1 MSKKILIL
9 STSPRKGSN
18 SDALAEEFAKGAREA
33 GHAVEK
39 ISLIGKDIQFCRGC
53 LACQKTQRCVIRDDA
68 DAIVQEKMLHADVL
82 VFATPIYYYEMS
94 GQMKTLLDR
103 ANPLYPAD
111 YAFRDVYLI
120 ATAAEDGDEVWSRAA
135 SGLEGWVEC
144 FPKAHFSGVVFG
156 GNATD
161 AGEFF
166 ACPSSPAMQKAYE
179 AGKAIL

>member
-9 STSPRKGSN
+9 STSLRKNSN

-33 GHAVEK
+33 GHEIEK
-39 ISLIGKDIQFCRGC
+39 ISLIGKEIQFCRGC
-53 LACQKTQRCVIRDDA
+53 LACQKTKRCVIHDDA
-68 DAIVQEKMLHADVL
+68 DKIVQEKMLHADVL

-103 ANPLYPAD
+103 ANPLYPSD

-120 ATAAEDGDEVWSRAA
+120 ATAAEDGDEVWTRAA
-135 SGLEGWVEC
+135 SGLEGWIAC
-144 FPKAHFSGVVFG
+144 FPKSHLSGIIFG
-156 GNATD
+156 GNAID
-161 AGEFF
+161 AG
-166 ACPSSPAMQKAYE
+166 AVHDSPAMKKAFD